1 MENGNLVPADEFCI
15 HCNIEYSFLSSLQDI
30 GLIRITTVEQKGFV
44 HTDQL
49 LDIEKFI
56 HLHYELDLNAEGL
69 EVVSHLLNRIKDLQN
84 DVLSL
89 KNRLRMYESL

>member
-1 MENGNLVPADEFCI
+1 MENGNLIPADEFCI
-15 HCNIEYSFLSSLQDI
+15 HYNIEYSFLSSLQDV
-30 GLIRITTVEQKGFV
+30 GLIRITTVEEKGFI

-56 HLHYELDLNAEGL
+56 HLHYELDLNPEGL
-69 EVVSHLLNRIKDLQN
+69 EVVSHLLERIKALQSE
-84 DVLSL
+84 VLSL